1 MDHYYH
7 RMKNF
12 TENRKKKKIILP
24 LIFQT
29 FFLLIR
35 FKEKLLIWISK
46 KKFYFSFF
54 CLNVIAFTFY
64 LINYSFVSPLF
75 ASWRFKWVHANS
87 TVEFLKPEGDEWK
100 GRKKSH
106 LVYTFLASVKM
117 KREEEE
123 KNVLS
128 LFKFSEVFLSLT
140 FGKSAVKKE
149 KSRNWNL

>member
-46 KKFYFSFF
+46 KNYFSFF

-64 LINYSFVSPLF
+64 LINYSFVSPLL

-87 TVEFLKPEGDEWK
+87 TVEFLKPEVDERK

-106 LVYTFLASVKM
+106 LVYTFFGFCENENEK
-117 KREEEE
+117 KKK